1 MYTST
6 LEGCVLGFQLEK
18 NNDWDRVEIV
28 RIVSAS
34 QAISSSRA
42 AVRRHCTPRAAVTYY
57 VIAAST
63 IFWRQSKRPSVSP
76 RLPRAP
82 PPTHIRLIVHGYR
95 TRFFSFPLRPDRR
108 PLFFCFFVFCLFFYT
123 YQTRDVC
130 RHVGPGGRSRAS
142 VKRPKT
148 RPSGVRLGCSDCS
161 DPNSNLKLIRD
172 IFEPSNF
179 FELLKKNKNIRYS
192 NYNEF

>member
-76 RLPRAP
+76 RLPPRP
-82 PPTHIRLIVHGYR
+82 PPPHAHTVNRSRLSNS
-95 TRFFSFPLRPDRR
+95 FFFVSPSPRPKTLVF
-108 PLFFCFFVFCLFFYT
+108 LFFCFLFVFLHVPN
-123 YQTRDVC
+123 TR
-130 RHVGPGGRSRAS
+130 RLPARSSRRKVA
-142 VKRPKT
+142 R
-148 RPSGVRLGCSDCS
+148 VRETTENAAVRC
-161 DPNSNLKLIRD
+161 
-172 IFEPSNF
+172 
-179 FELLKKNKNIRYS
+179 
-192 NYNEF
+192 